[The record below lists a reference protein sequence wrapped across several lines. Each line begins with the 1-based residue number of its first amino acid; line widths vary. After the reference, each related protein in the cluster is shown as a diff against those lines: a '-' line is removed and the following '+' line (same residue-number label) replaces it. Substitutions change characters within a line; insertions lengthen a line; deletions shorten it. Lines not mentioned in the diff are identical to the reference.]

1 MKTKN
6 ITSWNYKKPFDNLPQ
21 SLKSIYLNITCEDE
35 DEDLKYDLTK
45 LPQHLIYFMC
55 HSPNTDEETLSIEV
69 ILPSN
74 FICYRK
80 LSYDIEDYKI
90 VNGGYIGGYTIS
102 SSGPEN
108 ILKWQQLNLTKN
120 D

>member
-1 MKTKN
+1 
-6 ITSWNYKKPFDNLPQ
+6 
-21 SLKSIYLNITCEDE
+21 
-35 DEDLKYDLTK
+35 
-45 LPQHLIYFMC
+45 MC

-90 VNGGYIGGYTIS
+90 VNGGYIGGYIGGYTIS

-108 ILKWQQLNLTKN
+108 ILKWQQLKLTKN
-120 D
+120 G